1 MRTGDTRN
9 IVSYC
14 FTTSN
19 HNNPA
24 GKCVSVEI
32 VSYCFTTS
40 NHNKL
45 YARIKTNQIVSY
57 CFTTSNHNLRA
68 TASSSFRLYLI
79 ASLHQTTTSNSRRRL
94 IWNCILLLHYIKPQ
108 RRSIL
113 SLIFCVLRCPTPD
126 KIRCCALR
134 QSGFDAIFTC
144 ENSECQRTDAAY
156 KCIKKIRVAAVFR
169 GGSARSCPRNC
180 GFRRTVGRSRSK
192 EW

>member
-1 MRTGDTRN
+1 MTPD
-9 IVSYC
+9 
-14 FTTSN
+14 
-19 HNNPA
+19 
-24 GKCVSVEI
+24 
-32 VSYCFTTS
+32 
-40 NHNKL
+40 
-45 YARIKTNQIVSY
+45 
-57 CFTTSNHNLRA
+57 
-68 TASSSFRLYLI
+68 SSTLYLI
-79 ASLHQTTTSNSRRRL
+79 DYLHQTTTWNSGGYSEARL
-94 IWNCILLLHYIKPQ
+94 YLIDYLHQTTTPAEFLLSYTNCILLIIYIKPQLYPAECLVLCHCILLIIYIKPQ

>member
-1 MRTGDTRN
+1 MIYYIKPQQRRPRCCTP
-9 IVSYC
+9 SYC
-14 FTTSN
+14 ILLIYYIKPQRCGKY
-19 HNNPA
+19 HDPA
-24 GKCVSVEI
+24 E
-32 VSYCFTTS
+32 
-40 NHNKL
+40 
-45 YARIKTNQIVSY
+45 
-57 CFTTSNHNLRA
+57 
-68 TASSSFRLYLI
+68 
-79 ASLHQTTTSNSRRRL
+79 
-94 IWNCILLLHYIKPQ
+94 NCILLIYYIKPQQSGIYDRSTENCILLIYYIKPQPCVTWALRRPYCILLIYYIKPQ

-126 KIRCCALR
+126 EIRCCALR
-134 QSGFDAIFTC
+134 RSGFDAIFSC